1 MAPFAPVL
9 RPIRL
14 FSDISLPKAAMRL
27 ALFQPDIPQNCGT
40 LLRLAACLGIPV
52 DLIEPFGFLWD
63 DKRLRRAGLE
73 YAVLAQVTRH
83 ASWESFQAA
92 RRGRLLLLTSHADTD
107 YTRTAYEPEDILL
120 LGRESAGVPEEVH
133 DAADLRVSIPLSP
146 GFRSLNVAVAGA
158 MVLGE
163 ALRQTQSFPCRK
175 QP

>member
-63 DKRLRRAGLE
+63 DKRLRRAGLD
-73 YAVLAQVTRH
+73 YAVLAQVTKI
-83 ASWESFQAA
+83 AA
-92 RRGRLLLLTSHADTD
+92 LI
-107 YTRTAYEPEDILL
+107 PEDWCRATNPVLL
-120 LGRESAGVPEEVH
+120 KF
-133 DAADLRVSIPLSP
+133 ADLCQQLAEAEDRTDEQRKKLI
-146 GFRSLNVAVAGA
+146 SLRLKLV
-158 MVLGE
+158 
-163 ALRQTQSFPCRK
+163 P
-175 QP
+175 